1 VAQADFSPSFQR
13 SDPFRPDSQRGGS
26 VFVPVKERRPIQSS
40 KSVKRAPSAEAAT
53 LGEPSYVW
61 RSGQERRLDLI
72 RRHVRLEGARILD
85 VGCGIGTYVKRF
97 REFTPHV
104 YGIDVSVKRLQEGAR
119 VVPNLLAAK
128 GERLPFR
135 EASFDVLVFNEVIEH
150 VEDDRK
156 TIEDALRVLRP
167 GGHIVIYAPNR
178 LFPYETHG
186 VFWKGRYKFGNI
198 PLVNYL
204 PNRFRDRLVP
214 HARAYT
220 ARGIRRLWLGL
231 PLQVVVHGYVYP
243 GFDNVVA
250 RSARLGHALRAVL
263 YRAERTPAR
272 VFGLSHF
279 VILRKHR
286 PVA

>member
-1 VAQADFSPSFQR
+1 
-13 SDPFRPDSQRGGS
+13 
-26 VFVPVKERRPIQSS
+26 VFVSVKERSPNQSS
-40 KSVKRAPSAEAAT
+40 KSVKRPPSAEAAT

-119 VVPNLLAAK
+119 AVPNLLAAK

-135 EASFDVLVFNEVIEH
+135 ETSFDVLVFNEVIEH

-156 TIEDALRVLRP
+156 TIEDALRVLQP

-186 VFWKGRYKFGNI
+186 VYWKGRYRFGNI

-250 RSARLGHALRAVL
+250 RRARLGHALRVVL

-279 VILRKHR
+279 VILRKRR
-286 PVA
+286 PDRVTPALTPDP